1 MRQNGGGLF
10 GVCVDTSNHP
20 FYIQTA
26 QGTGGVNQ
34 ASGVD
39 NGGATSGLVRWTPTE
54 AGTYYYQ
61 CSFHSEMV
69 GTITV
74 NN

>member
-1 MRQNGGGLF
+1 MRFL
-10 GVCVDTSNHP
+10 SS
-20 FYIQTA
+20 QTVP
-26 QGTGGVNQ
+26 GTGGVNQ
-34 ASGVD
+34 ASGVN
-39 NGGATSGLVRWTPTE
+39 NGGATSGLVTWTPTE

-61 CSFHSEMV
+61 CIIHAAMV